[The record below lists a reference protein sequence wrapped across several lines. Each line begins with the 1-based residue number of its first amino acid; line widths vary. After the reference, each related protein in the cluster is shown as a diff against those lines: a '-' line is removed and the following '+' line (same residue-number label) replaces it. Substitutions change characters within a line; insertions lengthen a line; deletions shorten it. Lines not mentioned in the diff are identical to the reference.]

1 MRIVI
6 GEDEALLRAGL
17 EMLLT
22 QASFEVVGVAADAD
36 ELLARTRAVRPD
48 LVLTDI
54 RMPPT
59 RTDDGLRA
67 AVTLR
72 SELPDIAVVVL
83 SQHVEQR
90 YAVELIGD
98 SPGGVGY
105 LLKQRVLDVPAF
117 VHDLERVGGGGTA
130 LDPEVVATMMTR
142 TRRRSDPLERLSP
155 RRREVLALI
164 AEGRTNAGIGRRLA
178 ISEKAVVAHTSAIY
192 DVLGLAVDGDD
203 HRRVLAAIRY
213 LSR

>member
-1 MRIVI
+1 M
-6 GEDEALLRAGL
+6 
-17 EMLLT
+17 
-22 QASFEVVGVAADAD
+22 
-36 ELLARTRAVRPD
+36 
-48 LVLTDI
+48 LTDI

-67 AVTLR
+67 ATTLR
-72 SELPDIAVVVL
+72 RELPEIAVVVL

-105 LLKQRVLDVPAF
+105 LLKQRVLEVPAF
-117 VHDLERVGGGGTA
+117 VHALERVAAGGTA

-142 TRRRSDPLERLSP
+142 SRRDSDPLERLSP

-164 AEGRTNAGIGRRLA
+164 AEGRTNAGISRRLA

-192 DVLGLAVDGDD
+192 DVLGLPVDSDD
-203 HRRVLAAIRY
+203 HRRVLAAVRY